1 MKYFQTLPNILQP
14 DFNGNYIAATNLMA
28 RAYLLTNLQN
38 NIYLYYDYDV
48 KDYDKPES
56 IAYKYYNDQ
65 YRYWMILYANGII
78 DPQSEWPLDTINLF
92 NYLDDKYGNAANTAN
107 VSVLEYTRTTVHH
120 YEKLIT
126 TSNNVDLQ
134 NATITIQ
141 IDESTYNNT
150 TPFITTSTLPD
161 NTVITQKIDKNIV
174 YIYDYEVEQNEKKR
188 RIKLIKDVY
197 ANDMDKQLASLMSK

>member
-1 MKYFQTLPNILQP
+1 MKYFQSLPNILQP
-14 DFNGNYIAATNLMA
+14 DFNGNYVTVTNLMA

-78 DPQSEWPLDTINLF
+78 DPQSEWPLTANNLY
-92 NYLDDKYGNAANTAN
+92 NYLEDKYSEAANTAN
-107 VSVLEYTRTTVHH
+107 TTVLQYTKSTVHH
-120 YEKLIT
+120 YEKIIT
-126 TSNNVDLQ
+126 TSNNVDLK

-141 IDESTYNNT
+141 IDEPTYNSTNSS
-150 TPFITTSTLPD
+150 ITTSTLPD
-161 NTVITQKIDKNIV
+161 NTIITRQIEKNIV
-174 YIYDYEVEQNEKKR
+174 YIYDYEVEQNENKR
-188 RIKLIKDVY
+188 RIKLIKDIH
-197 ANDMDKQLASLMSK
+197 ANDMDKQLSSLMSK